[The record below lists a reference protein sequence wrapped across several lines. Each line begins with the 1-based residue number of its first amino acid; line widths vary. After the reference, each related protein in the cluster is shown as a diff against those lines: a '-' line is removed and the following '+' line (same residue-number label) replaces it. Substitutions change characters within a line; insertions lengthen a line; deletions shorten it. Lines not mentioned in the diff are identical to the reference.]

1 MRTGRILAPSCFM
14 VCPLQVPARS
24 LPRRAPGARARGPCH
39 SHQIVSA
46 RCCRSN
52 MLTLPQMQTAPFP
65 PTENMPAGAFCC
77 IVGVCYSHT
86 LPQLQTDMSAPTE
99 YVPEGSR
106 ERAYP
111 SASVPSLSLFPLP
124 TFSASTS
131 FCRAVL
137 RPTLDVFLAGLV
149 LVSQEPPGLRPHRV
163 PSPVLCIPAQPL
175 HPVSRTI
182 TIVCNARIAVPSKV
196 PLLSMLSLL
205 STPSEL
211 SEKISEKHA
220 V

>member
-24 LPRRAPGARARGPCH
+24 LPRRAPGAGARGPCH

-86 LPQLQTDMSAPTE
+86 LPQLQTDMSAPSE
-99 YVPEGSR
+99 HVPQGTC

-124 TFSASTS
+124 TFSASTDFFVLFSDLPLTCSLPALCWCHRNLRGCGLTGSLPQS
-131 FCRAVL
+131 FAY
-137 RPTLDVFLAGLV
+137 
-149 LVSQEPPGLRPHRV
+149 
-163 PSPVLCIPAQPL
+163 
-175 HPVSRTI
+175 
-182 TIVCNARIAVPSKV
+182 
-196 PLLSMLSLL
+196 LLNLFIL
-205 STPSEL
+205 
-211 SEKISEKHA
+211 
-220 V
+220 